1 MPTTAFTPSMY
12 ATVVTGYLPGT
23 GTTTGSIVT
32 FKTPT
37 PVWGDA
43 TNTTDL
49 QNSAVAIG
57 GFNGLNN

>member
-23 GTTTGSIVT
+23 GNTTGSIVT
-32 FKTPT
+32 FKTPI
-37 PVWGDA
+37 PVWGTT
-43 TNTTDL
+43 TNNTNL
-49 QNSAVAIG
+49 QNGAVTIG

>member
-1 MPTTAFTPSMY
+1 MPITAYTPSIY
-12 ATVVTGYLPGT
+12 STVVTGYLPGT
-23 GTTTGSIVT
+23 WTTTGSIVT

-49 QNSAVAIG
+49 QNSAVTLG

>member
-1 MPTTAFTPSMY
+1 MPITAFTPSMY

-32 FKTPT
+32 FTTPI
-37 PVWGDA
+37 PVWGTT
-43 TNTTDL
+43 TNATDL
-49 QNSAVAIG
+49 QNGAVTLG

>member
-1 MPTTAFTPSMY
+1 MPITAFTPSMY

-32 FKTPT
+32 FTTPI
-37 PVWGDA
+37 PVWGTA

-49 QNSAVAIG
+49 QNGAVTLG